1 MYISLKL
8 KLKWLLHFGNSWLN
22 YHEMQ
27 MKRVFKVPSGWNI
40 TPFSNISVID
50 LCDIFCWVGYLHYS
64 KCFLEK
70 FVMLFSV
77 TVCSL
82 LASSCQSFS
91 VNKNNVGYIRDL
103 GRNSTSKMKC
113 NKWNFNISTNIDFH
127 QWRWLFNN
135 QENNSHDPTFIHN
148 VLSCLVI
155 VSMWLT
161 AKKQK
166 WWYTVRLLTP
176 LTFDLAF
183 GFRKKW
189 ISWHHLTTDF
199 HRFLSR

>member
-8 KLKWLLHFGNSWLN
+8 KLKWLLHFGNSWMN

-27 MKRVFKVPSGWNI
+27 MKKVFKVPSGWNI
-40 TPFSNISVID
+40 SPFSNISMID
-50 LCDIFCWVGYLHYS
+50 LYDIFCWVGYLHYS

-82 LASSCQSFS
+82 LASSRQSFS

-113 NKWNFNISTNIDFH
+113 NKWNFNISFNIDFH

-148 VLSCLVI
+148 VLSCYCFD
-155 VSMWLT
+155 VSD
-161 AKKQK
+161 
-166 WWYTVRLLTP
+166 RLEAEMMIYC
-176 LTFDLAF
+176 TFTDPQTF
-183 GFRKKW
+183 
-189 ISWHHLTTDF
+189 SWHHLTTDF